1 MTDKNAS
8 QTQQN
13 TTTAKVNNPFAAFQ
27 MPAFQMPE
35 MFTNLTKENLARF
48 EQASAEVQ
56 KMSEKNVAEAHKAVD
71 EYARVMKES
80 INYFQKLS
88 NEWQKMTIEQVKKST
103 EMMGPK
109 A

>member
-8 QTQQN
+8 QTQQTTN
-13 TTTAKVNNPFAAFQ
+13 TTKVNNPFAAFQ
-27 MPAFQMPE
+27 MPGFQMPE
-35 MFTNLTKENLARF
+35 MFATMTKENVARF
-48 EQASAEVQ
+48 EQASAELQ
-56 KMSEKNVAEAHKAVD
+56 KMSDKNVAEAHKAVD

-88 NEWQKMTIEQVKKST
+88 NEWQKMALEQVKKSNDLMT
-103 EMMGPK
+103 PK